1 MALTGSGTISLSD
14 IRDEFSPGSNTPV
27 SFDDY
32 YRGGTK
38 VRSNAGNNTA
48 TNLAANVPTSGA
60 ISLNSFYS
68 QARGWQK
75 TFSSNATQQS
85 GSGIFGNDYSVDY
98 PKYIVI
104 NSGVTVYST
113 STSTPALNLASGGVG
128 SINVTN
134 NGNIYGQGG
143 AAGSNGGTALKAD
156 VTTTLVN
163 NSGANIKGGGGGG
176 GTGGTGGKG
185 VYTVNATFSNLV
197 DEGGGGTSTPQNN
210 SPSWFTVYGSSGNN
224 LDGVGVVGDRLWGGI
239 GAQFSRGINPAQ
251 FDLNS
256 LGGAGTGL
264 SGNCANRGPIY
275 FSAQTNTTGVYTLTA
290 SISSDYGSGYGTPTF
305 SVSESTSSAGTSKS
319 LFGTVGINA
328 STKTYFT
335 FYGTTAH
342 QGTASPNFYYNSLS
356 ASVSGTCK
364 FTQAG
369 GSGGSGGVGQGFA
382 QSAGSGS
389 AGGSGITGSDGR
401 SGDGGAGGAGG
412 SLGASGSTGAT
423 GSNGSGTFVSFPS
436 TAPTN
441 GVSGSA
447 GGLAGYYIQ
456 GDSNVTRTGSGTVAG
471 RTV

>member
-1 MALTGSGTISLSD
+1 MTLAASGTISASD
-14 IRDEFSPGSNTPV
+14 IRTEFVGGSGAV
-27 SFDDY
+27 DMASY
-32 YRGGTK
+32 YRGANTN
-38 VRSNAGNNTA
+38 VRANAANNTA
-48 TNLAANVPTSGA
+48 TNLAAGVPTTGA
-60 ISLNSFYS
+60 ISFNDFYS
-68 QARGWQK
+68 QAKGWQK

-85 GSGIFGNDYSVDY
+85 GTGIFGDDYSVDY
-98 PKYIVI
+98 PKTIVI
-104 NSGVTVYST
+104 NAGVTVYST
-113 STSTPALNLASGGVG
+113 ASGTPAINLATGGSGT
-128 SINVTN
+128 ITVTN

-143 AAGSNGGTALKAD
+143 AASSDGGTALKAD
-156 VTTTLVN
+156 VAITLNN
-163 NSGANIKGGGGGG
+163 NSGANLKGGGGGG

-185 VYTVNATFSNLV
+185 VYTANATFSNLV

-275 FSAQTNTTGVYTLTA
+275 FSAQTNTTGVYTVTA
-290 SISSDYGSGYGTPTF
+290 SISADYGNGYGTPTF
-305 SVSESTSSAGTSKS
+305 SVSESTSSSGTTKS
-319 LFGTVGINA
+319 NFGTVGINA

-342 QGTASPNFYYNSLS
+342 QGTTSPNFYYNSLS
-356 ASVSGTCK
+356 GSVSGTCK

-389 AGGSGITGSDGR
+389 GGGSGITGSDGR

-423 GSNGSGTFVSFPS
+423 GSNGSGTFVSFPA

-441 GVSGSA
+441 GTSGSA
-447 GGLAGYYIQ
+447 GGSAGYYILGQ
-456 GDSNVTRTGSGTVAG
+456 SNVSLTNNGAVAG
-471 RTV
+471 RIG

>member
-1 MALTGSGTISLSD
+1 MALTGSGIISFSD

-113 STSTPALNLASGGVG
+113 STSTPALDLGSGGDG

-143 AAGSNGGTALKAD
+143 AASNDGGTALKAD
-156 VTTTLVN
+156 VAITLNN
-163 NSGANIKGGGGGG
+163 NSGANLKGGGGGG
-176 GTGGTGGKG
+176 GSGGAGGKG
-185 VYTVNATFSNLV
+185 VYTANATFTSVV
-197 DEGGGGTSTPQNN
+197 DLGGGGTSTPQNN
-210 SPSWFTVYGSSGNN
+210 QPSWMDSIYTSPGD
-224 LDGVGVVGDRLWGGI
+224 LDGQGNVADRLWRGLN
-239 GAQFSRGINPAQ
+239 GAFSRGIGQPGQ
-251 FDLNS
+251 FQLNHTS
-256 LGGAGTGL
+256 GAGNGI

-275 FSAQTNTTGVYTLTA
+275 FRAQTDTTGVYTVA
-290 SISSDYGSGYGTPTF
+290 ADISTSFGSGYGNPAI
-305 SVSESTSSAGTSKS
+305 SVSAATGNNGDLNTSSRPVSDTTNMNSNQ
-319 LFGTVGINA
+319 TY
-328 STKTYFT
+328 YFT
-335 FYGTTAH
+335 IY
-342 QGTASPNFYYNSLS
+342 GTASNGDNYYYNTLS
-356 ASVSGTCK
+356 GSVSGTCLA
-364 FTQAG
+364 TQNG
-369 GSGGSGGVGQGFA
+369 GSGGAGGVGQGFA
-382 QSAGSGS
+382 QSATSGSSGGSGS
-389 AGGSGITGSDGR
+389 NNSGNGGTGGS
-401 SGDGGAGGAGG
+401 GG

-423 GSNGSGTFVSFPS
+423 GTDGSGTDVTFPA

-441 GVSGSA
+441 GTSGSS

-471 RTV
+471 RIV